1 MQVKIVGIQPQDY
14 TLDSG
19 YSFKGIKVH
28 AIDLGTVADEQLGQQ
43 VTTFKIPSTQVFPC
57 VLEVGKEYV
66 VYFTQKGAVDFVS
79 PLKS

>member
-1 MQVKIVGIQPQDY
+1 MQVKIVGIQTQDY

-19 YSFKGIKVH
+19 YSFKGEKIH
-28 AIDLGTVADEQLGQQ
+28 AIDLETVANGQVGQQ
-43 VTTFKIPSTQVFPC
+43 VTTFKIPSTKVIPC

-79 PLKS
+79 PLK